1 MEELFPLNSRFCTR
15 RRALGLIAGGA
26 ALALAP
32 KGEAAWKLVT
42 LDGQEYVTVKGI
54 KEFYKFTAVERSGAT
69 VALRSARLVLRL
81 RSGSQEMYVNG
92 VKFMLSLPVTSQGND
107 VLVSRIDLSK
117 LIDPV
122 LRPSH
127 IAKGPPFT
135 TVVVDPGH
143 GGHDSGARGV
153 FGNEETYTLDTSL
166 RLARLL
172 QARGLKV
179 LMTRTRDSYPSLPQ
193 RVAAA
198 NAAPSSI
205 FVSVHFNS
213 GGSNAQGVETY
224 AVTSYWLR
232 KTLKRV
238 EDARDIL
245 REGIRNNP
253 KSFELLFAM
262 GQVYEQEDKDHE
274 KARNIWLAS
283 EKFWEEQ
290 TIEAKETSV
299 GQYGKITVNLARL
312 ESEAG
317 NLPLSIQYFE
327 LTKLTSPQPEAVQ
340 KQIDEIKARMPRTTN
355 STPVFEPTR

>member
-26 ALALAP
+26 ALALASR
-32 KGEAAWKLVT
+32 GEAAWKLVT
-42 LDGQEYVTVKGI
+42 LDGQEYVTVQGI

-153 FGNEETYTLDTSL
+153 FGNEETYALDTSL

-224 AVTSYWLR
+224 ALAPQGTNRSRKEDNENDAVRFRGNSRDSENIALATAVHASMLYQLKAVDRGVLR
-232 KTLKRV
+232 DRWFLLKGIQTPGILV
-238 EDARDIL
+238 EGGFI
-245 REGIRNNP
+245 
-253 KSFELLFAM
+253 
-262 GQVYEQEDKDHE
+262 
-274 KARNIWLAS
+274 
-283 EKFWEEQ
+283 
-290 TIEAKETSV
+290 
-299 GQYGKITVNLARL
+299 
-312 ESEAG
+312 
-317 NLPLSIQYFE
+317 
-327 LTKLTSPQPEAVQ
+327 TSPAECA
-340 KQIDEIKARMPRTTN
+340 KIH
-355 STPVFEPTR
+355 TPQYRERLAGSIAAGIMNYRNALRRS

>member
-1 MEELFPLNSRFCTR
+1 MEELFPLNSRFYTR

-32 KGEAAWKLVT
+32 KGEAAWKLIT

-153 FGNEETYTLDTSL
+153 FGNEETYTLDTSM

-213 GGSNAQGVETY
+213 GGSHAQGVETY
-224 AVTSYWLR
+224 ALAPQGTNRSRKEDNENDAVRFRGNSRDSENIALATAVHASMLYQLKAVDRGVLR
-232 KTLKRV
+232 DRWFLLKGIQTPGILV
-238 EDARDIL
+238 EGGFI
-245 REGIRNNP
+245 
-253 KSFELLFAM
+253 
-262 GQVYEQEDKDHE
+262 
-274 KARNIWLAS
+274 
-283 EKFWEEQ
+283 
-290 TIEAKETSV
+290 
-299 GQYGKITVNLARL
+299 
-312 ESEAG
+312 
-317 NLPLSIQYFE
+317 
-327 LTKLTSPQPEAVQ
+327 TSPAECA
-340 KQIDEIKARMPRTTN
+340 KIH
-355 STPVFEPTR
+355 TPQYRERLAGSIAAGIMNYRNALRRS

>member
-1 MEELFPLNSRFCTR
+1 MEELFPLNSRFYTR

-153 FGNEETYTLDTSL
+153 FGNEETYTLDKSM

-179 LMTRTRDSYPSLPQ
+179 LMTRTRDSYPSLPL

-213 GGSNAQGVETY
+213 GGSHAQGVETY
-224 AVTSYWLR
+224 ALAPQGTNRSRKEDNENDAVRFRGNSRDSENIALATAVHASMLYQLKAVDRGVLR
-232 KTLKRV
+232 DRWFLLKGIQTPGILV
-238 EDARDIL
+238 EGGFI
-245 REGIRNNP
+245 
-253 KSFELLFAM
+253 
-262 GQVYEQEDKDHE
+262 
-274 KARNIWLAS
+274 
-283 EKFWEEQ
+283 
-290 TIEAKETSV
+290 
-299 GQYGKITVNLARL
+299 
-312 ESEAG
+312 
-317 NLPLSIQYFE
+317 
-327 LTKLTSPQPEAVQ
+327 TSPAECA
-340 KQIDEIKARMPRTTN
+340 KIH
-355 STPVFEPTR
+355 TPQYRERLAGSIAAGIMNYRNALRRS

>member
-1 MEELFPLNSRFCTR
+1 MEELFPLNSRFYTR

-213 GGSNAQGVETY
+213 GGSHAQGVETY
-224 AVTSYWLR
+224 ALAPQGTNRSRKEDNENDAVRFRGNSRDSENIALATAVHASMLYQLKAVDRGVLR
-232 KTLKRV
+232 DRWFLLKGIQTPGILV
-238 EDARDIL
+238 EGGFI
-245 REGIRNNP
+245 
-253 KSFELLFAM
+253 
-262 GQVYEQEDKDHE
+262 
-274 KARNIWLAS
+274 
-283 EKFWEEQ
+283 
-290 TIEAKETSV
+290 
-299 GQYGKITVNLARL
+299 
-312 ESEAG
+312 
-317 NLPLSIQYFE
+317 
-327 LTKLTSPQPEAVQ
+327 TSPAECA
-340 KQIDEIKARMPRTTN
+340 KIH
-355 STPVFEPTR
+355 TPQYRERLAGSIAAGIMNYRNALRRS